1 MNSTL
6 TPIDISNHPDML
18 HLAEEVRAT
27 RTPRVLKRDRES
39 IAVVMPLA
47 TALPLQGQD
56 IWKHYD
62 AKRVQ
67 KALKESAGA
76 LAEVDTETLLSDI
89 AAQRAQNTHGRS
101 L

>member
-6 TPIDISNHPDML
+6 IPIDISNHPDML

-47 TALPLQGQD
+47 TTLPTQGED

-62 AKRVQ
+62 TKRVQ

-76 LAEVDTETLLSDI
+76 LAGVDRETLLRDI
-89 AAQRAQNTHGRS
+89 TAQRTQNDHGRS